1 MALSD
6 CADNI
11 AAETSVTEAQIQDI
25 PRVGIENLSFG
36 FNSRPIFRD
45 FSLELGGVNPV
56 FILGPS
62 GCGKTTL
69 LRLIAGLLSPQA
81 GSVKIEA
88 GTAAD
93 APDAGTPAVGAASF
107 VFQEPRL
114 LSRLN
119 VLENVMLP
127 LVRLLGRS
135 EAESRARFFL
145 RESSMPDCLAAYPG
159 ELSGG
164 QRQRV
169 SIARAWAYPAP
180 LILMD
185 EPFQSLDIPLRI
197 QLMDAVRQL
206 LRAESRFV
214 IAVTHDP
221 REAIYL
227 GRRIIVLGSGANGS
241 SGVVFDEKFETSGEQ
256 DGFAPEN
263 SLEQRLISCLSPP
276 ASLKNL

>member
-1 MALSD
+1 L
-6 CADNI
+6 N
-11 AAETSVTEAQIQDI
+11 
-25 PRVGIENLSFG
+25 
-36 FNSRPIFRD
+36 
-45 FSLELGGVNPV
+45 GVNPV

-69 LRLIAGLLSPQA
+69 LRLIAGLLLPSA
-81 GSVKIEA
+81 GNVKIEA
-88 GTAAD
+88 DGGIAAARAGVSNVGT
-93 APDAGTPAVGAASF
+93 ASF

-114 LSRLN
+114 LPRLN

-145 RESSMPDCLAAYPG
+145 HESSLQDYLAAYPG

-197 QLMDAVRQL
+197 QLMDAGRQL
-206 LRAESRFV
+206 LLTESRFV

-241 SGVVFDEKFETSGEQ
+241 SGVVFDEKFETSGVRC
-256 DGFAPEN
+256 GFAPEN

-276 ASLKNL
+276 LADLAKPGNAGKSKKGLWHI

>member
-1 MALSD
+1 
-6 CADNI
+6 
-11 AAETSVTEAQIQDI
+11 
-25 PRVGIENLSFG
+25 LSFG
-36 FNSRPIFRD
+36 FDFRPIFKD

-69 LRLIAGLLSPQA
+69 LRLIAGLLSPSA
-81 GSVKIEA
+81 GRVKIESGITDARA
-88 GTAAD
+88 GALNT
-93 APDAGTPAVGAASF
+93 GTPTVGAASF

-114 LSRLN
+114 LPRLN
-119 VLENVMLP
+119 VLENVALP

-145 RESSMPDCLAAYPG
+145 HESSMRDCLAAYPG

-227 GRRIIVLGSGANGS
+227 GRRIIVLGSGDDGS
-241 SGVVFDEKFETSGEQ
+241 ATVVFDKKFETSG
-256 DGFAPEN
+256 DRSGFAPEN
-263 SLEQRLISCLSPP
+263 SLEQRLISLLSPP
-276 ASLKNL
+276 PMNEL

>member
-1 MALSD
+1 MG
-6 CADNI
+6 NI
-11 AAETSVTEAQIQDI
+11 EASAGGGEIQDK
-25 PRVGIENLSFG
+25 PRVSIENLSFG
-36 FNSRPIFRD
+36 FSSSRIFKD
-45 FSLELGGVNPV
+45 FSLDLSGVNPV

-69 LRLIAGLLSPQA
+69 LRLIAGLLL
-81 GSVKIEA
+81 
-88 GTAAD
+88 
-93 APDAGTPAVGAASF
+93 PDAGAVRIEAAPNAGGGLGGASF

-114 LSRLN
+114 VPRLN

-127 LVRLLGRS
+127 LVRFLGKAD
-135 EAESRARFFL
+135 AEKRARFFL
-145 RESSMPDCLAAYPG
+145 QESSLPDYLAAYPD

-206 LRAESRFV
+206 LRAESRVV

-221 REAIYL
+221 REALYL
-227 GRRIIVLGSGANGS
+227 GRRVVVLGRGADGS
-241 SGVVFDEKFETSGEQ
+241 SAVVLDEKIETSAERC
-256 DGFAPEN
+256 GFAPEN
-263 SLEQRLISCLSPP
+263 SLEQRLISSLSTP
-276 ASLKNL
+276 A

>member
-1 MALSD
+1 M
-6 CADNI
+6 
-11 AAETSVTEAQIQDI
+11 
-25 PRVGIENLSFG
+25 SFG
-36 FNSRPIFRD
+36 FDFRPIFRD

-69 LRLIAGLLSPQA
+69 LRLIAGLLSPSA

-88 GTAAD
+88 SIVGAPNTGT
-93 APDAGTPAVGAASF
+93 TTVGAASF

-114 LSRLN
+114 LPRLN
-119 VLENVMLP
+119 VLENVALP

-145 RESSMPDCLAAYPG
+145 HESSMRDCLTAYPG

-227 GRRIIVLGSGANGS
+227 GRRIIVLGSGDDGS
-241 SGVVFDEKFETSGEQ
+241 AAVIFDKKFETSG
-256 DGFAPEN
+256 DRRGFAPEN
-263 SLEQRLISCLSPP
+263 SLEQRLISLLSPP
-276 ASLKNL
+276 PMNEL